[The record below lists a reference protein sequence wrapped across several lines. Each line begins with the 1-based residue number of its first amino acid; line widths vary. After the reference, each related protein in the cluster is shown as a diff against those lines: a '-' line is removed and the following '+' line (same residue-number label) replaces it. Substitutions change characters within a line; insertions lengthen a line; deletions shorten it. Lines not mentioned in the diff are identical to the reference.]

1 MDIKERYDRMDLAT
15 HVVFPDDKTIH
26 VVDHIEVIED
36 FILIETD
43 TGFSD
48 LDRLLR
54 EHPHPRTCNR
64 CWLLSCRYYPP
75 IDHDNLRHRGEI
87 AIQRRWH
94 AKSAKWPAW
103 AT

>member
-43 TGFSD
+43 GCF
-48 LDRLLR
+48 
-54 EHPHPRTCNR
+54 
-64 CWLLSCRYYPP
+64 YY
-75 IDHDNLRHRGEI
+75 
-87 AIQRRWH
+87 
-94 AKSAKWPAW
+94 S
-103 AT
+103 